1 MNHIYKIIWN
11 KAKHCYTVVSEI
23 AKSHSDS
30 TKRVRMG
37 TTAALMAV
45 AVLTGFAMPAQ
56 AAVTIESD
64 GTVKAEATDISAL
77 NNLLKGITTTK
88 DGSVTVGGLTVKKNG
103 EVSVNSP
110 DVVYG
115 KNAKITWDSNNTMGQ
130 ISIGNNA
137 TAITGHGGQER
148 AFAWDGDVNHAA
160 GAIAIGTNTY
170 ARTGSIMIGSHVY
183 KGNMGDVKNIDTD
196 SFNTGSDGAY
206 GFTVN
211 STTIGT
217 NSFTRGNLATTIGDY
232 NIQSGKS
239 IGHGFSSWVYGA
251 QNFGATVIGAL
262 NSNESQSAG
271 SGMSGIANSIVGVAN
286 KVNSSNGTLVFGAGN
301 EVTNSLSGIYG
312 VDDTT
317 SLRDAKKAQDALKNA
332 VADSDAG
339 GAVLAIGGAN
349 KADWAQKSQLI
360 GVGNTLTGTSS
371 AVSKYDM
378 INGYKNEVT
387 NAAHTSI
394 IGSNNK
400 AKNIQSTIV
409 MGDNNTL
416 EGRKNVISLGNKNTV
431 VVDDAVAIGNGTT
444 VSAESGVAIG
454 VDSVANRVAGSEKG
468 ALGAFA
474 PANIPTTEKST
485 WTSTKGAV
493 SVGDTANDITRQI
506 TNVAAGSEDTD
517 AVNVAQLKQVA
528 SQAERAKTTVSDGTN
543 TTVTSTVAE
552 DGHTDYKV
560 NLNKD
565 LTGIESMTNG
575 LSSIRMGNGGTVTIN
590 NRVTIDQ
597 SGKISGVAAGEVK
610 EGSTDAVNGSQLH
623 AVQQEAGK
631 HTKVVNGSNI
641 TVEETDQDGQK
652 TYKVGLNKD
661 LLLGDITGKN
671 VSISGTNGT
680 IETTGSI
687 ATKDKIY
694 AANGAKLA
702 DVNVTGDTISNDKSS
717 VKLDKDGTVTINN
730 KVTVDQNG
738 KVSGVSA
745 GDISDTSTDAVNGS
759 QLKATN
765 DRVSQVEGDI
775 TNIKSDITDIKGDV
789 KNLGDRVTKVEQEA
803 GKHTKVV
810 NGSNVTVE
818 ETDQDGQKT
827 YKVGLNKDLLL
838 GDITGKNVSISGT
851 NGTIETTGSIA
862 TKDKIY
868 ADNGAK
874 LADIDITGDTISNGQ
889 SSVKLDKEGTVTI
902 NGKVSVNQDGKVSGV
917 AAGDIS
923 EKSTDAVN
931 GSQLFA
937 TNQQVAQNAQSI
949 NKLGNRINKVGAGAA
964 ALAAL
969 HPLDFDPDD
978 KWDFVAGYGNYNGE
992 NAAAI
997 GAYYRPNEDTM
1008 FSVGGSFGNGEN
1020 MMNAGVSLKLGQG
1033 NHVST
1038 SKVAMAKEIK
1048 DLRKE
1053 MEGLKSALLD
1063 ANAGKKLDTS
1073 KLQLFPDVP
1082 KNHWA
1087 YEYVSTLK
1095 GNGALTGYPDGEFK
1109 GDRPMTRY
1117 EFATMLYKAMLEG
1130 ATLSDKILKEFAPE
1144 LERFTV
1150 DTVHQDKDGK
1160 PTVERVRTVKA
1171 EK

>member
-1 MNHIYKIIWN
+1 MNHIYKVIWN

-23 AKSHSDS
+23 AKNHS
-30 TKRVRMG
+30 T
-37 TTAALMAV
+37 
-45 AVLTGFAMPAQ
+45 
-56 AAVTIESD
+56 
-64 GTVKAEATDISAL
+64 
-77 NNLLKGITTTK
+77 N
-88 DGSVTVGGLTVKKNG
+88 SVTKKK
-103 EVSVNSP
+103 VSIAAILAAGMLSGFSPMVSGAADTTNSEA
-110 DVVYG
+110 VVYDQNQTSLKSTNSNGVG
-115 KNAKITWDSNNTMGQ
+115 KNAIALGKGASAVANSIAIGNGAYTQDGNREKGQ
-130 ISIGNNA
+130 SVALGNGAVTGAKSTSIGANAIGGREGTITIGANANNGAVYA
-137 TAITGHGGQER
+137 TIVGTDSSINYESRNSGAVSTVIGSKNNIKNDDKMYSGVASSILGAANTIENSNGVTIQGTGNTVTGAYKNMNLSISDLLKLYR
-148 AFAWDGDVNHAA
+148 GDYSVLAEKEN
-160 GAIAIGTNTY
+160 GAIAI
-170 ARTGSIMIGSHVY
+170 
-183 KGNMGDVKNIDTD
+183 
-196 SFNTGSDGAY
+196 
-206 GFTVN
+206 
-211 STTIGT
+211 
-217 NSFTRGNLATTIGDY
+217 
-232 NIQSGKS
+232 
-239 IGHGFSSWVYGA
+239 
-251 QNFGATVIGAL
+251 
-262 NSNESQSAG
+262 
-271 SGMSGIANSIVGVAN
+271 
-286 KVNSSNGTLVFGAGN
+286 
-301 EVTNSLSGIYG
+301 
-312 VDDTT
+312 
-317 SLRDAKKAQDALKNA
+317 
-332 VADSDAG
+332 
-339 GAVLAIGGAN
+339 IGGAN
-349 KADWAQKSQLI
+349 TISSQTSSTVI
-360 GVGNTLTGTSS
+360 GFGNTLKGENSTGVFTAGSHNKLTN
-371 AVSKYDM
+371 VS
-378 INGYKNEVT
+378 N
-387 NAAHTSI
+387 SL
-394 IGSNNK
+394 
-400 AKNIQSTIV
+400 V
-409 MGDNNTL
+409 MGDHNTL
-416 EGRKNVISLGNKNTV
+416 VGRKNVISLGNNNTV
-431 VVDDAVAIGNGTT
+431 GADDAVAIGNGTT
-444 VSAESGVAIG
+444 VRAESGVAIG
-454 VDSVANRVAGSEKG
+454 VGSVADRVAGSEKG

-528 SQAERAKTTVSDGTN
+528 SQAERAKTTVSAGTN

-680 IETTGSI
+680 IETTGFI

-694 AANGAKLA
+694 AAKGAKLA

-738 KVSGVSA
+738 KVSGVAA
-745 GDISDTSTDAVNGS
+745 GDISNTSTDAVNGS

-765 DRVSQVEGDI
+765 DRVSKVEGDI
-775 TNIKSDITDIKGDV
+775 TNIKSDITDIKGDITDIKGDV

-838 GDITGKNVSISGT
+838 GDIIGKNVSISGT

-868 ADNGAK
+868 ADKGAK
-874 LADIDITGDTISNGQ
+874 LADIDITGDTISNDK
-889 SSVKLDKEGTVTI
+889 SSVKLDKNGTVTI

-923 EKSTDAVN
+923 ATSTDAVN

-978 KWDFVAGYGNYNGE
+978 KWDFAAGYGNYNGE

-1020 MMNAGVSLKLGQG
+1020 MVNAGVSLKLGQG

-1053 MEGLKSALLD
+1053 LEGLKSALLD
-1063 ANAGKKLDTS
+1063 VNAGKKLDTS